1 MMQSSQGSAE
11 RDQNRPASPSPSTG
25 PASSGGTPTFS
36 VIICT
41 RDRGPELERCL
52 GALSQQRYP
61 NFDVMVVDSA
71 PQDTAAFEVARR
83 WGVVYVMEPRAG
95 VSRARNL
102 GVRASTGDIV
112 AFLDDDAVAD
122 PEWLRSL
129 AAQFNDPRVA
139 AVAGRI
145 QELRAPGQSPD
156 EVGEFFTLDCLG
168 EERRVFDRENPQWF
182 EIASFGGIGQ
192 GSNMA
197 FRRSAL
203 WSLAGFDHRL
213 GRGAPITGGEEHY
226 AFFRLIEQS
235 ARIVYAPDATVYH
248 PYPADLQALRKYH
261 LQHLAAA
268 TGYLTFLFFQQPN
281 YRRRLVRYVF
291 EAMRGVRRTWR
302 PANQRSPSGLVSRWR
317 RSFALLVGPILYLRT
332 CFERRVAV
340 RDLCPDTLHAGFG
353 SDNARDGR

>member
-1 MMQSSQGSAE
+1 MLQDVQDSAE
-11 RDQNRPASPSPSTG
+11 RNQVQRCPPPSSTG
-25 PASSGGTPTFS
+25 SVPSSSTPTVS
-36 VIICT
+36 VVICT

-61 NFDVMVVDSA
+61 NFDVTVVDSA
-71 PQDTAAFEVARR
+71 PQDATAFEVARR

-95 VSRARNL
+95 VSRARNF
-102 GVRASTGDIV
+102 GVRASTGEIV
-112 AFLDDDAVAD
+112 TFLDDDAVAD

-129 AAQFNDPRVA
+129 AAEFNDPQVA

-145 QELRAPGQSPD
+145 QELRAPGQSSD

-203 WSLAGFDHRL
+203 GSLAGFDPRL

-302 PANQRSPSGLVSRWR
+302 PANQRSSSGLVSRWR

-332 CFERRVAV
+332 CFERRVTV

-353 SDNARDGR
+353 SDNAGDGR